1 MDNNFKHET
10 SLNIMEQALMKFD
23 FHCSWNIEV
32 AFDKQTT
39 REATTPPGCVI
50 SAVKKDSFVNRSI
63 NV

>member
-1 MDNNFKHET
+1 
-10 SLNIMEQALMKFD
+10 MKFD

-50 SAVKKDSFVNRSI
+50 SVVKKDSFVNRSI
-63 NV
+63 AV